1 MADDS
6 GSKNQKSS
14 ERNLKIR
21 KGARSWLQEASPDDP
36 IFTRGFV
43 IGGRFSKRP
52 PRSSDDGKKENQVAR
67 VTWKGLR
74 KPDDPIYKQTS
85 IVVGGGARPSSA
97 KPSRESKSAKPKPKR

>member
-21 KGARSWLQEASPDDP
+21 KGARSWLKEASPDDP

-43 IGGRFSKRP
+43 IGGRYSP
-52 PRSSDDGKKENQVAR
+52 
-67 VTWKGLR
+67 
-74 KPDDPIYKQTS
+74 
-85 IVVGGGARPSSA
+85 RPSS
-97 KPSRESKSAKPKPKR
+97 KP